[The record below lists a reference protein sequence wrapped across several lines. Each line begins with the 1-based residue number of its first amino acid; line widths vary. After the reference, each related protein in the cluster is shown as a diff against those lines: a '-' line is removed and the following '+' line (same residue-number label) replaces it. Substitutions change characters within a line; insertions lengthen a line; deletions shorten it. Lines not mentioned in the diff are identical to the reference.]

1 MPTFVDVE
9 KRTFDYVKLHEVSKV
24 ITKNLNKIIDI
35 NYYPTL
41 KTEYSNKLHRPLGIG
56 VQGLADVFALLDL
69 TFESAEAAEVNK
81 KIFETIYHGALEC
94 SMELSRKRT
103 EQMILVTNGN
113 YTDIIPKPITE
124 ELNRDPQLL
133 GSYSSFIG
141 SPSSKGILQFDL
153 WNTVPGTMYDWDAL
167 KKDII
172 KYGLRNSLFLAPM
185 PTASTSQIL
194 GNNECMEPYTS
205 NIYTRR
211 TLAGEYVIVN
221 KHLMR
226 DLQKLNL
233 WNVEMKN
240 AIIVNNGSVQG
251 ITTIPE
257 KIRAKYKTVWE
268 ISQKTLIDLSA
279 DRGIYV
285 DQSQS
290 LNLFVESPSY
300 KILSS
305 MHFYAFNKGL
315 KTGMYYLRTK
325 PKAKAQQFTIDPKTI
340 GKEKEKQQNDENNN
354 EEKEPPILAC
364 RRDNPDC
371 LSCGS

>member
-1 MPTFVDVE
+1 
-9 KRTFDYVKLHEVSKV
+9 
-24 ITKNLNKIIDI
+24 
-35 NYYPTL
+35 
-41 KTEYSNKLHRPLGIG
+41 
-56 VQGLADVFALLDL
+56 
-69 TFESAEAAEVNK
+69 
-81 KIFETIYHGALEC
+81 
-94 SMELSRKRT
+94 
-103 EQMILVTNGN
+103 
-113 YTDIIPKPITE
+113 
-124 ELNRDPQLL
+124 
-133 GSYSSFIG
+133 
-141 SPSSKGILQFDL
+141 
-153 WNTVPGTMYDWDAL
+153 
-167 KKDII
+167 
-172 KYGLRNSLFLAPM
+172 
-185 PTASTSQIL
+185 
-194 GNNECMEPYTS
+194 
-205 NIYTRR
+205 
-211 TLAGEYVIVN
+211 
-221 KHLMR
+221 MR

-325 PKAKAQQFTIDPKTI
+325 PKAKAQQFTIDPKTV
-340 GKEKEKQQNDENNN
+340 GKEKQINDENNN

>member
-1 MPTFVDVE
+1 
-9 KRTFDYVKLHEVSKV
+9 
-24 ITKNLNKIIDI
+24 
-35 NYYPTL
+35 
-41 KTEYSNKLHRPLGIG
+41 
-56 VQGLADVFALLDL
+56 
-69 TFESAEAAEVNK
+69 
-81 KIFETIYHGALEC
+81 
-94 SMELSRKRT
+94 MELSRKRT
-103 EQMILVTNGN
+103 EQMVSVIIKGD
-113 YTDIIPKPITE
+113 YTDILPPPIPE
-124 ELNRDPQLL
+124 ELNRDPKLL

-141 SPSSKGILQFDL
+141 SPSSEGILQFDL
-153 WNTVPGTMYDWDAL
+153 WNTVPGTMYDWNAL

-172 KYGLRNSLFLAPM
+172 QYGLRNSLFLAPM

-251 ITTIPE
+251 ITIIPE
-257 KIRAKYKTVWE
+257 NIRAKYKTVWE

-325 PKAKAQQFTIDPKTI
+325 PKAKAQQFTIDPKMA
-340 GKEKEKQQNDENNN
+340 GKEKDKETEKDKDKDK
-354 EEKEPPILAC
+354 EKENDKDIEDIEAPILAC